1 MNYRLIFK
9 DLLLKLTN
17 KEAYTFCCILLNT
30 DKETYISHIKEKTLV
45 EMTGYAERT
54 ISSYIQKFEKTGLL
68 SVTTNQVKG
77 EKGVFYRNTYQVKK
91 PTINYFR
98 VEYDFLLEDI
108 PADIK
113 GYLLLLKCIGY
124 QGSNSVLYSLN
135 RIAEKKFLNIGL
147 STIKKLNAEAI
158 RLLVLSKEKTG
169 YRITDRFIYDD
180 QVRDNNPSDYQ
191 RYYNEIVCY
200 CKKRQIIPPRY
211 DSDLMYVIFNNCPES
226 SFFFDKLDNRQFTE
240 KRIHSLQYFINVL
253 GFHSIPKPSKEEYT
267 FVMP

>member
-45 EMTGYAERT
+45 EMTGYAER
-54 ISSYIQKFEKTGLL
+54 
-68 SVTTNQVKG
+68 
-77 EKGVFYRNTYQVKK
+77 GVFYRNTYQVKK

-200 CKKRQIIPPRY
+200 CRKRRIIPPRY

-226 SFFFDKLDNRQFTE
+226 SFFFDKLDNREFTE

-253 GFHSIPKPSKEEYT
+253 GFHSMPKPSKEEYT
-267 FVMP
+267 FAMP